1 MHLSALPADTLQ
13 RPSRKGKERD
23 MLHRDPQPTDI
34 DEKILAFRRRNAGSV
49 SFFFVRALGLLFYSS
64 PPRSRGKPE
73 RDRERER
80 PQAPQLPPASSTSR
94 ADRSLGLL
102 PTAAA
107 LKSTPV
113 SPRRSTR
120 VADADHE
127 EFSRRLKISNPPT
140 PRPPLSHAKP
150 AASSKLFN
158 PDTDPIPMRRTTE
171 PESVADGLFVPRPSG
186 SAATPHRDDR
196 AGPQRQLFDHRK
208 DDPVKFSASA
218 RSPQPSQPRLSQAT
232 RSSGDHVSAAS
243 TSSYAPSVASSLT
256 LSSTTDSSASSA
268 LFDTSSQTHEQ
279 TSSNA
284 FSMQLKLLYREITSL
299 ENQIKQEDAQDD
311 ADDSLEGRVL
321 IRGKEIENFELEK
334 EKWKRRL
341 ADHKK
346 CVPSYY
352 PF

>member
-1 MHLSALPADTLQ
+1 MPSAY
-13 RPSRKGKERD
+13 
-23 MLHRDPQPTDI
+23 
-34 DEKILAFRRRNAGSV
+34 FAG
-49 SFFFVRALGLLFYSS
+49 SS
-64 PPRSRGKPE
+64 PPRSRDKPE
-73 RDRERER
+73 RDRER
-80 PQAPQLPPASSTSR
+80 PQAPQLPSVSSASR

-102 PTAAA
+102 PAATA

-113 SPRRSTR
+113 SPRRSTK

-158 PDTDPIPMRRTTE
+158 PDTDPIPMRRTTD
-171 PESVADGLFVPRPSG
+171 PESLADGPFAPRPSG

-196 AGPQRQLFDHRK
+196 GGPQRQLFDHRK

-218 RSPQPSQPRLSQAT
+218 RSPQPRLSQAT
-232 RSSGDHVSAAS
+232 RSTGDHVSAAS

-268 LFDTSSQTHEQ
+268 LFDTSSQAHEQ
-279 TSSNA
+279 SSSNA

-299 ENQIKQEDAQDD
+299 ENRIKQEDAQDD

-321 IRGKEIENFELEK
+321 IQGKEIENFELEK

-346 CVPSYY
+346 CVRFCSPSQI
-352 PF
+352 F